1 LKLGRGFTE
10 SARRAAHQHTTDP
23 NGGYS
28 PVPLVAVKQRCNGS
42 GETAAL
48 GTTPAKPRGGTGRY
62 IAAAAGHVSAILASI
77 AAALK
82 HAALAGRL
90 YFDTKP

>member
-1 LKLGRGFTE
+1 MKLGRGFTE

-48 GTTPAKPRGGTGRY
+48 GTTPAKPQGGTGRY
-62 IAAAAGHVSAILASI
+62 IAAAVGHMSAMLASI

-82 HAALAGRL
+82 RAAPAALL
-90 YFDTKP
+90 